1 MKSKL
6 SKLSSAFKWIPTL
19 YFAEG
24 LPYVAINSVA
34 VIMYTNLGLSN
45 ARMALYTSL
54 LSVPWIIKPLWS
66 PFVDLLGTK
75 RFWILSMQWLIA
87 VCFALIAFAI
97 PATFFV
103 KATFVFLML
112 MAFSSATHDIAADGF
127 YMLALNTEQQS
138 FFVGIRN
145 TFYRLAN
152 IFGQGIL
159 VMTAGL
165 LHEGKIFPKLKGEVA
180 ISWSAVFIALTAVFL
195 LIALYHT
202 LVLPK
207 PVSDKKNISVGAKQ
221 LFIGFIQTFISFFK
235 KEHIWLILFF
245 LLTYRLG
252 EAQLGKLASP
262 FLLDKVENGGLAI
275 PTSTIGLIYGTL
287 GVIALLCGGI
297 LGGIAIARKG
307 LKFWL
312 IPMVLML
319 NIPDILY
326 IVLAFWQ
333 PPVWFVSPF
342 VIIEQF
348 GYGFGFTAYMLFLI
362 FICEKSNFKTAHYA
376 IGTGIMALSMAIP
389 GSVAGWVQQQ
399 AGYFWF
405 FVWVCL
411 CTIPGFFA
419 TILVRKKLFGTVKS
433 V

>member
-1 MKSKL
+1 
-6 SKLSSAFKWIPTL
+6 
-19 YFAEG
+19 
-24 LPYVAINSVA
+24 
-34 VIMYTNLGLSN
+34 
-45 ARMALYTSL
+45 
-54 LSVPWIIKPLWS
+54 
-66 PFVDLLGTK
+66 
-75 RFWILSMQWLIA
+75 MQWLIA

-103 KATFVFLML
+103 RATFVFLML
-112 MAFSSATHDIAADGF
+112 TAFSSATHDIAADGF

-145 TFYRLAN
+145 TFFRLAN

-159 VMTAGL
+159 VMIAGL

-180 ISWSAVFIALTAVFL
+180 TSWSAVFMALTAVFS

-207 PVSDKKNISVGAKQ
+207 PTSDKKNISVGLKQ
-221 LFIGFIQTFISFFK
+221 LFADFIQTFISFFK

-262 FLLDKVENGGLAI
+262 FLLDKVENGGLAVS
-275 PTSTIGLIYGTL
+275 TSTVGLIYGTL

-297 LGGIAIARKG
+297 LGGIAIAGRG

-326 IVLAFWQ
+326 VVLAFWQ

-362 FICEKSNFKTAHYA
+362 FICKKSNFKTAHYA
-376 IGTGIMALSMAIP
+376 IGTAIMALSMAIP
-389 GSVAGWVQQQ
+389 GSVAGWIQQQ
-399 AGYFWF
+399 AGYLWF

-411 CTIPGFFA
+411 CTIPSFFA
-419 TILVRKKLFGTVKS
+419 TILVRRKL
-433 V
+433 